1 MKIMM
6 LASNYYPINDVS
18 SIRIHSYCKA
28 LVKVG
33 VKVTVLIIYPS
44 KLNDL
49 PNEGVF
55 EGVHFKFITN
65 GNLYVKGKFQ
75 KLYSR
80 LSGLNTIRRLIRKE
94 RPEAILSY
102 HDNLLSNLSLRLFLN
117 KRIPFIVDKTE
128 YPYGYFSMSK
138 FRKFITDWQLSLFSA
153 FIVISKELFRFYAK
167 YSNNIF
173 LLPMTIDPNRFENI
187 IRENEVEPYIALTF
201 GTHNRDG
208 LFDSII
214 AFNEYVKIV
223 GEEKAMKLVL
233 IGDFKK
239 LREKFP
245 ECERIMEYISIHSLG
260 KFVDFKGLVAI
271 QDVPQLLINASC
283 LITTPSKFE
292 SGGFPT
298 KLGEYMLSGVPV
310 VATSAGEISEYV
322 RDRHDI
328 FLCEVGDL
336 ESIAN
341 NILFVQDNKE
351 FSRHV
356 ALNAIITAQTKFN
369 ADTYARKLLDFI
381 KENGK

>member
-1 MKIMM
+1 M

-65 GNLYVKGKFQ
+65 GNLYLKGRFQ

-102 HDNLLSNLSLRLFLN
+102 HDNLLSNLSLRLFLD
-117 KRIPFIVDKTE
+117 KKIPFIVDKTE

-187 IRENEVEPYIALTF
+187 IKENKVEPYIALTF

-239 LREKFP
+239 LSEKFP
-245 ECERIMEYISIHSLG
+245 ECERIMEYISTHSLE

-271 QDVPQLLINASC
+271 QDVPQVLINASC

-341 NILFVQDNKE
+341 NILFIQDNKE